1 MRWRGRERSANV
13 EDRRGMRPRAAVGG
27 GMGILGLI
35 LLFILSGGD
44 LGKFLGLVQQQQ
56 RQQQGQVQQQQQP
69 GDPNLTQ
76 QEKEWGEMV
85 SVVLRDTEVVWGNLL
100 PQLPGRLATQYRD
113 PKLVLFKQ
121 ATQSGCGFASAQT
134 GPFYCPADQNV
145 YIDLGFFTLMDQRF
159 NAPGDFAQAY
169 VVAHEVGHH
178 VQNLLGLTDLVHQKN
193 GRVSQEEYNQW
204 SVRLELQADFL
215 AGVWA
220 HHAEQ
225 NWSILE
231 EGDIE
236 EAITA
241 AQAIGDDTLQ
251 RQSQGYVVPE
261 NFTHGTSKQRMRW
274 FYEGLKTGDAGELMV
289 LFEVPY
295 SQL

>member
-1 MRWRGRERSANV
+1 
-13 EDRRGMRPRAAVGG
+13 MRPRAAMGG
-27 GMGILGLI
+27 GIGILGLVI
-35 LLFILSGGD
+35 LFILSGGD

-56 RQQQGQVQQQQQP
+56 QQGQFQQQQQP
-69 GDPNLTQ
+69 GDPNLTP
-76 QEKEWGEMV
+76 QEKEWGDMV
-85 SVVLRDTEVVWGNLL
+85 SVVLRDTEVVWGDLL
-100 PQLPGRLATQYRD
+100 PRLPGNLATQYRE
-113 PKLVLFKQ
+113 PNLVLFKQ

-134 GPFYCPADQNV
+134 GPFYCPADQKV

-178 VQNLLGLTDLVHQKN
+178 VQNLLGLTDLVHRKN
-193 GRVSQEEYNQW
+193 GRVSEEEYNRW
-204 SVRLELQADFL
+204 SVRLELQADYL

-220 HHAEQ
+220 HHAER

-251 RQSQGYVVPE
+251 KQAQGYVVPE

-274 FYEGLKTGDAGELMV
+274 FYEGLKSGDAGQLMV

>member
-1 MRWRGRERSANV
+1 MRWRGRERSENV
-13 EDRRGMRPRAAVGG
+13 EDRRGMRPRAAMGG
-27 GMGILGLI
+27 GIGILGLVI
-35 LLFILSGGD
+35 LFILSGGD

-56 RQQQGQVQQQQQP
+56 QQGQFQQQQQP
-69 GDPNLTQ
+69 GDPNLTP
-76 QEKEWGEMV
+76 QEKEWGDMV
-85 SVVLRDTEVVWGNLL
+85 SVVLRDTEVVWGDLL
-100 PQLPGRLATQYRD
+100 PRLPGNLATQYRE
-113 PKLVLFKQ
+113 PNLVLFKQ

-134 GPFYCPADQNV
+134 GPFYCPADQKV

-178 VQNLLGLTDLVHQKN
+178 VQNLLGLTDLVHRKN
-193 GRVSQEEYNQW
+193 GRVSEEEYNRW
-204 SVRLELQADFL
+204 SVRLELQADYL

-220 HHAEQ
+220 HHAER

-251 RQSQGYVVPE
+251 KQAQGYVVPE

-274 FYEGLKTGDAGELMV
+274 FYEGLKSGDAGELMV
-289 LFEVPY
+289 LFEIPY

>member
-1 MRWRGRERSANV
+1 MRWRGRERSENV
-13 EDRRGMRPRAAVGG
+13 EDRRGMRPRAAMGG
-27 GMGILGLI
+27 GMGIIGLI
-35 LLFILSGGD
+35 ILFILSGGD
-44 LGKFLGLVQQQQ
+44 LGRFLGLVQQQQ
-56 RQQQGQVQQQQQP
+56 QQQGQVQQQQQP

-100 PQLPGRLATQYRD
+100 PRLPDNLATQYRE

-178 VQNLLGLTDLVHQKN
+178 VQNLLGLTNLVHQKQ
-193 GRVSQEEYNQW
+193 GRVPEEEYNQW
-204 SVRLELQADFL
+204 SVRLELQADYL

-220 HHAEQ
+220 HHAER

-251 RQSQGYVVPE
+251 KQAQGYVVPE

-274 FYEGLKTGDAGELMV
+274 FYEGLKSGDAGELMV

>member
-1 MRWRGRERSANV
+1 MRWRGREQSANV

-35 LLFILSGGD
+35 LLFVLAGGD
-44 LGKFLGLVQQQQ
+44 LNKFLGLVQQQQ
-56 RQQQGQVQQQQQP
+56 QQQGQFQPEEQP

-76 QEKEWGEMV
+76 QEKDWGDMV
-85 SVVLRDTEVVWGNLL
+85 AVVLRDTEVVWGSLL
-100 PQLPGRLATQYRD
+100 PQLPGELATQYRE
-113 PKLVLFKQ
+113 PTLVLFKQ

-134 GPFYCPADQNV
+134 GPFYCPADQKV
-145 YIDLGFFTLMDQRF
+145 YIDLGFFTEMQQRF
-159 NAPGDFAQAY
+159 DAPGDFAQAY

-178 VQNLLGLTDLVHQKN
+178 VQNLLGITDLVHSKN

-215 AGVWA
+215 AGVWG
-220 HHAEQ
+220 HHAER
-225 NWSILE
+225 NWDILE

-236 EAITA
+236 EAINA
-241 AQAIGDDTLQ
+241 AQAIGDDRLQ
-251 RQSQGYVVPE
+251 KQAQGYVVPE

-274 FYEGLKTGDAGELMV
+274 FYEGLKSGDVSELMV
-289 LFEVPY
+289 LFELPY
-295 SQL
+295 REL

>member
-1 MRWRGRERSANV
+1 MRWRGRERSENV
-13 EDRRGMRPRAAVGG
+13 EDRRGMRPRAAMGG
-27 GMGILGLI
+27 GIGILGLVI
-35 LLFILSGGD
+35 LFILSGGD

-56 RQQQGQVQQQQQP
+56 QQGQFQQQQQP
-69 GDPNLTQ
+69 GDPNLTP
-76 QEKEWGEMV
+76 QEKEWGDMV
-85 SVVLRDTEVVWGNLL
+85 SVVLRDTEVVWGDLL
-100 PQLPGRLATQYRD
+100 PRLPGNLATQYRE
-113 PKLVLFKQ
+113 PNLVLFKQ

-134 GPFYCPADQNV
+134 GPFYCPADQKV

-178 VQNLLGLTDLVHQKN
+178 VQNLLGLTDLVHRKN
-193 GRVSQEEYNQW
+193 GRVSEEEYNRW
-204 SVRLELQADFL
+204 SVRLELQADYL

-220 HHAEQ
+220 HHAER

-251 RQSQGYVVPE
+251 KQAQGYVVPE

-274 FYEGLKTGDAGELMV
+274 FYEGLKSGDAGQLMV

>member
-1 MRWRGRERSANV
+1 MRWRSRERSTNV
-13 EDRRGMRPRAAVGG
+13 EDRRGMRPKAAMGG
-27 GMGILGLI
+27 GIGILGLV

-44 LGKFLGLVQQQQ
+44 LGKMFGLMQQQQ
-56 RQQQGQVQQQQQP
+56 RQGQAQQQQP
-69 GDPNLTQ
+69 VNEPLTQ
-76 QEKEWGEMV
+76 QEKDWGEMV
-85 SVVLRDTEVVWGNLL
+85 SVVLKDTEVVWGNLL
-100 PQLPGRLATQYRD
+100 PQLPGHLATQYRE
-113 PKLVLFKQ
+113 PKLVLFKE

-145 YIDLGFFTLMDQRF
+145 YIDLGFFTQMQEQLK
-159 NAPGDFAQAY
+159 APGDFAQAY

-178 VQNLLGLTDLVHQKN
+178 VQNLLGLTELVHSKN
-193 GRVSQEEYNQW
+193 GRVPKEEYNQL
-204 SVRLELQADFL
+204 SVRLELQADYL

-220 HHAEQ
+220 NHAER

-241 AQAIGDDTLQ
+241 AQAIGDDRLQ
-251 RQSQGYVVPE
+251 KQAQGYVVPE

-274 FYEGLKTGDAGELMV
+274 FYEGLKTGDASQLMQ
-289 LFEVPY
+289 LFDMPY

>member
-1 MRWRGRERSANV
+1 
-13 EDRRGMRPRAAVGG
+13 MRPRAAMGG
-27 GMGILGLI
+27 GIGILGLVI
-35 LLFILSGGD
+35 LFILSGGD

-56 RQQQGQVQQQQQP
+56 QQGQFQQQQQP
-69 GDPNLTQ
+69 GDPNLTP
-76 QEKEWGEMV
+76 QEKEWGDMV
-85 SVVLRDTEVVWGNLL
+85 SVVLRDTEVVWGDLL
-100 PQLPGRLATQYRD
+100 PRLPGNLATQYRE
-113 PKLVLFKQ
+113 PNLVLFKQ

-134 GPFYCPADQNV
+134 GPFYCPADQKV

-178 VQNLLGLTDLVHQKN
+178 VQNLLGLTDLVHRKN
-193 GRVSQEEYNQW
+193 GRVSEEEYNRW
-204 SVRLELQADFL
+204 SVRLELQADYL

-220 HHAEQ
+220 HHAER

-251 RQSQGYVVPE
+251 KQAQGYVVPE

-274 FYEGLKTGDAGELMV
+274 FYEGLKSGDAGELMV
-289 LFEVPY
+289 LFEIPY

>member
-1 MRWRGRERSANV
+1 V
-13 EDRRGMRPRAAVGG
+13 
-27 GMGILGLI
+27 
-35 LLFILSGGD
+35 LLFVLSGGD
-44 LGKFLGLVQQQQ
+44 LGKMLGLLQQQQ
-56 RQQQGQVQQQQQP
+56 QQGQGQVQQQQANEP
-69 GDPNLTQ
+69 LTQ
-76 QEKEWGEMV
+76 QEKDWGDMV
-85 SVVLRDTEVVWGNLL
+85 SVVLKDTEVVWGNLL
-100 PQLPGRLATQYRD
+100 PKLPGRMARQYQE
-113 PKLVLFKQ
+113 PKLVLFKE

-145 YIDLGFFTLMDQRF
+145 YIDLGFFTQMQERL

-178 VQNLLGLTDLVHQKN
+178 VQNLLGLTDLVHSKKA
-193 GRVSQEEYNQW
+193 RVSNEEYNQW
-204 SVRLELQADFL
+204 SVRLELQADYL

-220 HHAEQ
+220 NHAER

-251 RQSQGYVVPE
+251 KQAQGYVVPE

-274 FYEGLKTGDAGELMV
+274 FYEGLKTGDAGQLMQ
-289 LFEVPY
+289 LFETPY